1 MAKDKKVIK
10 YEADISGIKEN
21 IKTAEKSIKTLNNE
35 LKLNKTQ
42 LEGNKK
48 SIELLGQR
56 LELLKDK
63 HKKQTEIVENT
74 RKEYEKTIEVY
85 GKDSTE
91 VDNLKNK
98 LIQAEE
104 KQQSIRNAIKNTNKE
119 LEVQKNKLIIAGNNL
134 TDFGETTNKVGNK
147 IEKAGNKLS
156 ILSAGIATLAGASLK
171 ASISFESDWAGVT
184 KTVDGTEEQ
193 MKNLREGILE
203 LSTQLP
209 TAAGEIAGVAENAGQ
224 LGIKTENV
232 LTFTKAMID
241 MGNSTNLSSEE
252 ASSQLAKFANI
263 MQMSQEDFDRLGSS
277 IVELGN
283 NFATTEVDIVNM
295 AMRLAGAGKQVGF
308 SEGQVLGLATAL
320 SSVGVEAEMGGSAIS
335 KAMVKMQNAV
345 ELGGNKLNKVLDKT
359 GLTLRELELMSA
371 NDSMGFK
378 ELSQSIGMT
387 STEVKQLITAGTN
400 LEDFANVS
408 GMTVEQFKKAWKE
421 DAAGALTAFI
431 KGLGD
436 AEDKGESAITMLSE
450 MGLTEIRLRDSLLR
464 AANAGDLF
472 NNAIKTGTTAWEE
485 NTALADEANKR
496 YETTESKLKMLKNE
510 IVKNGIALGDELKP
524 ALIDIL
530 EEIKPVISN
539 VTKAVKSFNE
549 LDTTTKKN
557 IIRAGGLVIALGP
570 AIKIGG
576 KVISTVGNG
585 VKSIG
590 TLSKAIGVLKTGTK
604 SGTKEVDS
612 LAKTLKNITSPTGL
626 ATIGITALAG
636 AFVYLAVK
644 QSEATKETKEFAEKM
659 TEQRREYEEYNQS
672 IDETTNANLAQID
685 SVSKLKDELV
695 TLVDENGKV
704 KQGYESRVEFI
715 LKQLNTTLGTEHQLN
730 GDIIQ
735 DYKELQNQI
744 DSTIEKKRAEIIL
757 NSKEQ
762 KYQKAIETEEEAVE
776 NLKNAH
782 DNLGM
787 SIEEARKKHDKL
799 KDQMEQFEKNGK
811 VLDENGN
818 VVKDFSYINTGKE
831 LKNLKNLIQSYENAE
846 DVVKQCTEN
855 KKDYENSYALW
866 VEEKYDEIGNT
877 VVDTTKN
884 WTDSSIKEIQ
894 QSIEKE
900 KNNLETY
907 KKMYEDTG
915 NEVALQKQKQAEQN
929 LQNLADELKSRK
941 STVEEMGEDEKEAWK
956 NLANSSYEIYKNTL
970 NGMNETVSR
979 EIQEITGVLVEG
991 TPYAAEVTQN
1001 YVNSIISSL
1010 EQDEKFRQTAINS
1023 LYTYMLGLSD
1033 EEQRNLIKKAGIE
1046 NVDEII
1052 EGLKQGKKLS
1062 EEQGI
1067 EILKGL
1073 TTGLKN
1079 PNEINSISNQAKFL
1093 ATKIAGAFSMNVV
1106 ANTSNL
1112 PGHKN
1117 GLDYV
1122 PYDNYVARL
1131 HEGERVLTK
1140 EENREY
1146 MNENINNKVMTNN
1159 NNIVMQF
1166 YPQNMSEYEMERAFA
1181 YTEKRFGKL
1190 Y

>member
-1 MAKDKKVIK
+1 MAKDKKAIK
-10 YEADISGIKEN
+10 YEADISEFKEN

-42 LEGNKK
+42 LEGNKE
-48 SIELLGQR
+48 SIELLGQK
-56 LELLKDK
+56 LELLRDK
-63 HKKQTEIVENT
+63 YKKQTEIVENT
-74 RKEYEKTIEVY
+74 RKEYEKAIEVY

-91 VDNLKNK
+91 VENLKNK
-98 LIQAEE
+98 LIQAET
-104 KQQSIRNAIKNTNKE
+104 KQQSISNTIKETNNQLE
-119 LEVQKNKLIIAGNNL
+119 LQSSKLTTSGDKL
-134 TDFGETTNKVGNK
+134 ERFGETTSKVGDK

-156 ILSAGIATLAGASLK
+156 ILSIGVATLGGISLK
-171 ASISFESDWAGVT
+171 TSASFETSILKVAATMGIT
-184 KTVDGTEEQ
+184 KKEIENGSESY
-193 MKNLREGILE
+193 KILE
-203 LSTQLP
+203 EAAKRCGETTKYSASEAADALNYLALAGYDAKKSAEVLP
-209 TAAGEIAGVAENAGQ
+209 KVLNLAAAGDLE
-224 LGIKTENV
+224 
-232 LTFTKAMID
+232 
-241 MGNSTNLSSEE
+241 
-252 ASSQLAKFANI
+252 
-263 MQMSQEDFDRLGSS
+263 
-277 IVELGN
+277 
-283 NFATTEVDIVNM
+283 
-295 AMRLAGAGKQVGF
+295 
-308 SEGQVLGLATAL
+308 LATASDMVTDAMAAL
-320 SSVGVEAEMGGSAIS
+320 NLETKDLDKYINEMARTSQKSNTNVAQLGEATLTVAGTAKLANMSLETM
-335 KAMVKMQNAV
+335 NA
-345 ELGGNKLNKVLDKT
+345 ELGILANNGIKGAEGGTHLRNIILSLTSPTDSAATALKNLGINVSDSKGNIRDLNDIMSNFNEKLNELNDEEKTNIISTIFNKTDISAVNALIKGSGDEFANLKKEISNCDNTAQDMADTMNSGLEGEMTLLKSQTESIVITMGRKLMPTAKKVVGKISDLATSFSELTDEQVESIVKT
-359 GLTLRELELMSA
+359 G
-371 NDSMGFK
+371 
-378 ELSQSIGMT
+378 
-387 STEVKQLITAGTN
+387 
-400 LEDFANVS
+400 
-408 GMTVEQFKKAWKE
+408 
-421 DAAGALTAFI
+421 AF
-431 KGLGD
+431 
-436 AEDKGESAITMLSE
+436 
-450 MGLTEIRLRDSLLR
+450 
-464 AANAGDLF
+464 
-472 NNAIKTGTTAWEE
+472 
-485 NTALADEANKR
+485 
-496 YETTESKLKMLKNE
+496 
-510 IVKNGIALGDELKP
+510 V
-524 ALIDIL
+524 
-530 EEIKPVISN
+530 V
-539 VTKAVKSFNE
+539 
-549 LDTTTKKN
+549 
-557 IIRAGGLVIALGP
+557 ALGP
-570 AIKIGG
+570 VVKIGG
-576 KVISTVGNG
+576 KAISTIGNG
-585 VKSIG
+585 VKSID
-590 TLSKAIGVLKTGTK
+590 TLSKAIGVLKTDTK
-604 SGTKEVDS
+604 SGIKEVDN
-612 LAKTLKNITSPTGL
+612 LAKTISNLKSPAGI

-636 AFVYLAVK
+636 ALVYLAIN
-644 QSEATKETKEFAEKM
+644 QSEATKETIEFAEKM
-659 TEQRREYEEYNQS
+659 AEQRKEYEEYNQS

-695 TLVDENGKV
+695 TLVDENGNV
-704 KQGYESRVEFI
+704 KQEYESRVDFI
-715 LKQLNTTLGTEHQLN
+715 LNQLNKALGTEYKLN
-730 GDIIQ
+730 GNVIESYKQLQ
-735 DYKELQNQI
+735 DEI
-744 DSTIEKKRAEIIL
+744 DTTIEKKRAEIIL

-900 KNNLETY
+900 KNNLDTY
-907 KKMYEDTG
+907 KKMYEETG

-929 LQNLADELKSRK
+929 LRNLTNELISR
-941 STVEEMGEDEKEAWK
+941 TTTIEDLGEEEISAWK
-956 NLANSSYEIYKNTL
+956 TLANNSYEEYKNAVAKMPL
-970 NGMNETVSR
+970 EMQQK
-979 EIQEITGVLVEG
+979 IQEATEVIVEG
-991 TPYAAEVTQN
+991 TPYATEVTQN

-1010 EQDEKFRQTAINS
+1010 EQDERFRQTAINS

-1046 NVDEII
+1046 NVDEIV

-1067 EILKGL
+1067 EILKAL
-1073 TTGLKN
+1073 ATGLKN
-1079 PNEINSISNQAKFL
+1079 PGEINSISNQAKFL

-1146 MNENINNKVMTNN
+1146 MNENISNKVMTNN

-1166 YPQNMSEYEMERAFA
+1166 YPQTMSEAEMERAFA
-1181 YTEKRFGKL
+1181 YTEKKYGKL